1 MKSFLLML
9 IIFSSLLYSQEGS
22 SKIYDPCELLT
33 TEDIQTIFPKSI
45 IKRTTHDLKP
55 ANPLGIRRC
64 FWEADGED
72 MKFVQLIIASDEEA
86 RMKVAD
92 QFANNKEF
100 IEHVEPVEGIGDES
114 YYGGSGLKAGAGLHV
129 LLRSK
134 GVLLGVMV
142 GLGFGNSDKQ
152 KHIEIEK
159 SLAIKAIEKI
169 EKE

>member
-1 MKSFLLML
+1 MKFYVLLIL
-9 IIFSSLLYSQEGS
+9 FFSSLIYPQENTS
-22 SKIYDPCELLT
+22 RIYDPCELLT
-33 TEDIQTIFPKSI
+33 IEDIQTFFPEAT
-45 IKRTTHDLKP
+45 IKITTHDLKP
-55 ANPLGIRRC
+55 ANPLGMRRC
-64 FWEADGED
+64 FWEAGEED
-72 MKFVQLIIASDEEA
+72 MKFVQLAISSDAET

-100 IEHVEPVEGIGDES
+100 MEHVEPVEGIGDES

-134 GVLLGVMV
+134 GVMLNITV
-142 GLGFGNSDKQ
+142 GLGFGNADEQ

-159 SLAIKAIEKI
+159 SLAIKAIETI